1 MFCKRQFGVLDSLQ
15 SELDTTATVRP
26 IQILGVNVMTQASLN
41 PGICTAPCDGD
52 MPRCGPRRLPWLQDT
67 RAANVWGSWGVN
79 ADDIV
84 VLDAQNRPIRVYT
97 LKGHSLELPANY
109 AELKSILISA
119 AAAPTP

>member
-1 MFCKRQFGVLDSLQ
+1 LQ

-26 IQILGVNVMTQASLN
+26 IQILGINIKTQASSN
-41 PGICTAPCDGD
+41 PGICSAPCDTD
-52 MPRCGPRRLPWLQDT
+52 IPRCGPRKLPWLQDT
-67 RAANVWGSWGVN
+67 QAANVWTSWGVN

-97 LKGHSLELPANY
+97 LLQGHSLELPANY